1 MAMNK
6 KEQAMVEDL
15 KVMCALHFTNIIE
28 LDVEIPKPFA
38 NELSKG
44 FMMNEYSYRVTKA
57 CSSSIGH
64 STSGDEKTTSQ
75 KGIKLYSTKML
86 ALKAMRN
93 AIELKCAKELR
104 NIDIM
109 IEKELGE

>member
-15 KVMCALHFTNIIE
+15 KVMCALHFTNKVE
-28 LDVEIPKPFA
+28 LDVEIPEPFA

-44 FMMNEYSYRVTKA
+44 FVMNEYSFRVTKA
-57 CSSSIGH
+57 CSSSLGH
-64 STSGDEKTTSQ
+64 NTSGDDRTTSQ
-75 KGIKLYSTKML
+75 EGIKLYSTELL

-93 AIELKCAKELR
+93 AIELKCARELR
-104 NIDIM
+104 KIDIM
-109 IEKELGE
+109 IEKELDE